1 MAVYTLEIEEE
12 YDFELIGISSHVHD
26 YRLAWALNKHMEWQL
41 TRQNDVPIRQHKH
54 MSYHSLF
61 EFEHEL
67 EMIFIAL
74 MGNKSPD
81 GYLLPELQQ
90 FDYVLK
96 IENLQHELTDDF
108 VRQLRKTPLIQA
120 VMIVD
125 AERIKSRQN
134 LIYNNVVPPAAK
146 PSRPK
151 YTFI

>member
-1 MAVYTLEIEEE
+1 VAVYTLEIEED
-12 YDFELIGISSHVHD
+12 YSFELIGISSHVHD

-41 TRQNDVPIRQHKH
+41 TRQNDVEIKTSKQL
-54 MSYHSLF
+54 SYHSLY
-61 EFEHEL
+61 EFDHEC

-74 MGNKSPD
+74 MRNKSQD

-96 IENLQHELTDDF
+96 IENMQYDLTDDF
-108 VRQLRKTPLIQA
+108 VKQLRKTPYIQT
-120 VMIVD
+120 VMTVD

-134 LIYNNVVPPAAK
+134 LIYNNTVEIAAK